1 MWIRGEECTFEE
13 GGVCSGGGI
22 TNIKYVYAKETEDN
36 LIPRH
41 TLLPPRNPAYTPRK
55 HILFSK
61 NIPIFK
67 AEKGTHRVPFS
78 ALNIGRMIII

>member
-22 TNIKYVYAKETEDN
+22 TNIKYICKGTEDSLTPRYT
-36 LIPRH
+36 LI
-41 TLLPPRNPAYTPRK
+41 TPRNPAYTPRK
-55 HILFSK
+55 HILFYT

-67 AEKGTHRVPFS
+67 SGKGTHRVPFPL
-78 ALNIGRMIII
+78 LNIGRMIII